1 MSSLLPIDILLVREN
16 FFMRDR
22 EEGEGDGS
30 PWEGEWAA
38 VELELGNLCFGRLSW
53 GEGDRVAALACS
65 LCLLRS

>member
-1 MSSLLPIDILLVREN
+1 
-16 FFMRDR
+16 MRDR